1 MIIRQRKTAAEYSV
15 FDNPNASILN
25 RITETNIG
33 NAHAVKSACTTFQIH
48 YAGNKAVFL
57 FVSALLAYEIVEL
70 LGYCRINLVSE
81 NQDNCYPMQRLLFLL
96 TV

>member
-15 FDNPNASILN
+15 FDNPNASIFHCV
-25 RITETNIG
+25 TETNIG
-33 NAHAVKSACTTFQIH
+33 NTHTVKNACMTFQIN

-57 FVSALLAYEIVEL
+57 FVSALLAYEIIEFL
-70 LGYCRINLVSE
+70 RYSWIDFVSE